1 MNKDKMEKS
10 YCTAIVLAAGSGKRM
25 GTTTHKQYL
34 LMGGHPVLF
43 YSLRTF
49 QESEFIDEIILV
61 TGKDEQEYCR
71 KEIVDQYGFTKVSRK
86 IEGGAER
93 FNSVWNGLQVI
104 KRKGYV
110 YIHDG
115 ARPFIDEGILERAY
129 ECVCKSDACIAGMP
143 VKDTIKIVIERQRVE
158 STPDRA
164 TLWAI
169 QTPQVFESELIL
181 EAYDKLYC
189 DIDKKG
195 ITDDAMVVEKY
206 MNTKVKMTL
215 SEYTNIKATTPED
228 ILVTEVFLTGK
239 KML

>member
-49 QESEFIDEIILV
+49 QESEFIDEIV
-61 TGKDEQEYCR
+61 
-71 KEIVDQYGFTKVSRK
+71 
-86 IEGGAER
+86 EGGAER

-115 ARPFIDEGILERAY
+115 ARPFIDEGIIERAY

-143 VKDTIKIVIERQRVE
+143 VKDTIKIVNERQRVE

-169 QTPQVFESELIL
+169 QTPQVFLADL
-181 EAYDKLYC
+181 LLKAYGKLMKQNW
-189 DIDKKG
+189 IQV
-195 ITDDAMVVEKY
+195 TDDAMVVEKMLNHEVQVFTGKY
-206 MNTKVKMTL
+206 
-215 SEYTNIKATTPED
+215 ENIKITTPED
-228 ILVTEVFLTGK
+228 LVIAEAFLGK
-239 KML
+239 

>member
-1 MNKDKMEKS
+1 M
-10 YCTAIVLAAGSGKRM
+10 YGYRTGSRQWKENGNNY
-25 GTTTHKQYL
+25 TYQYL

-71 KEIVDQYGFTKVSRK
+71 KEIVDHYGFTKVSR
-86 IEGGAER
+86 IVEGGAER

-115 ARPFIDEGILERAY
+115 ARPFIDEGIIERAY

-143 VKDTIKIVIERQRVE
+143 VKDTIKIVNERQRVE

-169 QTPQVFESELIL
+169 QTPQVFSADLLL
-181 EAYDKLYC
+181 EAYGKLMKQNW
-189 DIDKKG
+189 IQV
-195 ITDDAMVVEKY
+195 TDDAMVVEKMLNHEVQVFTGKY
-206 MNTKVKMTL
+206 
-215 SEYTNIKATTPED
+215 ENIKITTPED
-228 ILVTEVFLTGK
+228 LVIAEAFLGK
-239 KML
+239 